1 MLVGSTDLPPPV
13 SAAVTV
19 PPAGFPSRLARGDAV
34 ITVAT
39 RLPAALHRLG
49 GWGDSTVVLPS
60 GQWKNVLTGREV
72 GSGAARIHELL
83 VDLPVALLVR
93 S

>member
-1 MLVGSTDLPPPV
+1 MLFRS
-13 SAAVTV
+13 
-19 PPAGFPSRLARGDAV
+19 AV

-39 RLPAALHRLG
+39 RLPAALQRLG
-49 GWGDSTVVLPS
+49 GWGDSTVVLPG

-72 GSGAARIHELL
+72 GTGAARIGDLL
-83 VDLPVALLVR
+83 ADLPVALLVR